1 MRDTATQD
9 RRATDRELPGER
21 AGRSEV
27 PDPPGNDVERALAAL
42 YGDDDDVGEPPRDR
56 GREAIEGLIAR

>member
-9 RRATDRELPGER
+9 RGATDRELPGER
-21 AGRSEV
+21 AGPSEV

-42 YGDDDDVGEPPRDR
+42 YGDDDDVGEPP
-56 GREAIEGLIAR
+56 GIEDAKPLKG